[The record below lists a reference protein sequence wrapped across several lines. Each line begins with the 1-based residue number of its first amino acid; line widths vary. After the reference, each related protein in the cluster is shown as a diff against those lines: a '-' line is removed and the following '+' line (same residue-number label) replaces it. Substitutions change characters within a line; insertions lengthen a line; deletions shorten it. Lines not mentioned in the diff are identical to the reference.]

1 MLVFRRFFLVRRDPF
16 VSLCAALALVLA
28 ACKQEDTA
36 RTADIQPTT
45 ASETSAPSPA
55 SPPDTG
61 TALSLVNRFI
71 VAESVGNW
79 WAADSLVAWRNCDRE
94 PATDFF
100 PVTTAFHVRPVQP
113 VGDSALVQVIY
124 EMVGRV
130 WLADPP
136 SIGTQRTRFAAE
148 GSSDTVIYRVFADS
162 TGRLWMAC
170 GDFHQNHVAV
180 SQLQDFVRRFDDS
193 ALAAWKAVFP
203 NARR

>member
-1 MLVFRRFFLVRRDPF
+1 MLGNQLRFRP
-16 VSLCAALALVLA
+16 VSVCAALAFVLT

-36 RTADIQPTT
+36 RTPDTQSTT
-45 ASETSAPSPA
+45 ASETSFHSPA
-55 SPPDTG
+55 SPPNPD

-71 VAESVGNW
+71 VAESLGNW
-79 WAADSLVAWRNCDRE
+79 WAADSLVAWRYCGGH

-100 PVTTAFHVRPVQP
+100 LATTAIHVGPPRP

-124 EMVGRV
+124 DVVGRV

-136 SIGTQRTRFAAE
+136 IVGTQRTRFAAE

-170 GDFHQNHVAV
+170 GDFRQNHMAV
-180 SQLQDFVRRFDDS
+180 SQSHDFVKRFEDS
-193 ALAAWKAVFP
+193 SLAAWKAVLP